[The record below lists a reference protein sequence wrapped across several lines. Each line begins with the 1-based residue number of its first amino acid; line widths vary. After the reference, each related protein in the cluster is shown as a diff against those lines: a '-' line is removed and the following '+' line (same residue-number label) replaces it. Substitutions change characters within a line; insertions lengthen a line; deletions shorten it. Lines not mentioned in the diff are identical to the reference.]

1 MSDIVD
7 DLDCFMIED
16 NDDGVTVRRASA
28 EITRLRALVA
38 EMRDALHP
46 FAVRAKLIAQLG
58 GPPWRDDAPLGNFEL
73 GSCRRALAAQAK
85 ADEVLK

>member
-28 EITRLRALVA
+28 EITRLRALIG
-38 EMRDALHP
+38 EMRQ
-46 FAVRAKLIAQLG
+46 FAAHFLEPGVVPCAENFRNAQDRARVLVT
-58 GPPWRDDAPLGNFEL
+58 N
-73 GSCRRALAAQAK
+73 